1 VPELNTQLE
10 AIFAKRLETLV
21 QDWVREFVSF
31 TNSEEDQ
38 DDSRFTYVTEEMR
51 LELKSENNVFFLD
64 PPLEHAKFTWIQEF
78 HRIVGLICS
87 LPRLES
93 NKYEGSLT
101 KKEKG
106 KENYDN
112 VLFKINPDVLEVA
125 YRDIFKVFNDAD
137 DYIRNWYN
145 YESLWVI
152 DSKKIF
158 EKLGDDINKWQGL
171 LNEIRDNRKTFDN
184 SQTEKV
190 FGPVV
195 IDYRLVLN
203 KITTKYDSWHK

>member
-1 VPELNTQLE
+1 MPELNTQLE